1 MDEEVRKERELRL
14 FKARKMP
21 HSKSPE
27 IRPSNRPLTSPAKP
41 PLWTEKRA
49 LERKK
54 MDIEAQMKKLD

>member
-1 MDEEVRKERELRL
+1 MRKAREMRF

-21 HSKSPE
+21 ISRSPE

-41 PLWTEKRA
+41 ALWTEKRA

>member
-1 MDEEVRKERELRL
+1 MDEEVRRERELRL

-21 HSKSPE
+21 ILKSPE

-41 PLWTEKRA
+41 ALWTEKRA